1 MSPVVAGGAA
11 CRRFEDRV
19 ALVTGGASGIG
30 LAAAARLVDEG
41 AAVVIADVDA
51 AAGARAVDEL
61 RARAS
66 RTGTRAGSAVCAAT
80 GAPALVELVPADVTR
95 GDDVRALVEHVVA
108 AHVRIDV
115 LFNNAGIFEPGE
127 VHEVGEEDWDRQ
139 LAVNLR
145 SVYLVSHAVVPVMLA
160 QGSGAIVN
168 NASVAALVGD
178 RASAAYCASKGGVAL
193 LTKAMALDYA
203 RRGIRVNAI
212 CCGEIDTPLA
222 EREAAQFGMTMAALR
237 EAYGEEHPMGRI
249 GRPEEAAAAVAFL
262 ASDDASFITGVLL
275 PVDGGYAAQ

>member
-1 MSPVVAGGAA
+1 MSPLVAGGAA

-19 ALVTGGASGIG
+19 ALITGGASGIG
-30 LAAAARLVDEG
+30 LATAARLVDEG
-41 AAVVIADVDA
+41 AAVLIADIDTP
-51 AAGARAVDEL
+51 AGARAVDGL
-61 RARAS
+61 RARPS
-66 RTGTRAGSAVCAAT
+66 CAGARSATAAKPACA
-80 GAPALVELVPADVTR
+80 EFVPLDVTS
-95 GDDVRALVEHVVA
+95 GVDVRRAIDDVVA
-108 AHVRIDV
+108 AHDRIDV
-115 LFNNAGIFEPGE
+115 LFNNAGVFEAGE
-127 VHEVGEEDWDRQ
+127 VHEVGEDDWDRQ
-139 LAVNLR
+139 LGVNLR
-145 SVYLVSHAVVPVMLA
+145 SMYLVAHAVVPVMLA
-160 QGSGAIVN
+160 QGGGAIVN

-203 RRGIRVNAI
+203 QHGIRVNAI

-222 EREAAQFGMTMAALR
+222 EREAAQFGMTMDALR

-262 ASDDASFITGVLL
+262 ASDDASFVTGVLL